1 MPDFFAPDRRRLLR
15 FAATGLALAAAAP
28 AAALAQEAEIA
39 DPRLTV
45 ETVTFQVRR
54 QVYKGRLLRLR
65 TGGRRPGVLVL
76 PDQRGPDA
84 FFRGHAR
91 RLALDGFIV
100 ILPDLLSPQGISSD
114 QVEEARNALSRLSPV
129 EAMQAFEAAA
139 DLLARHAECTG
150 SIAAVG
156 FSWSGAFA
164 LQFAIAGNRVKAVV
178 AYYPQLPSID
188 RMVEIKVPVLFHWSE
203 NDPRSAPLVDALEK
217 RLIGAGRPF
226 EAFVYPDTQNGF
238 ASEPENRRWVAAA
251 ADRAYERSA
260 FFLRR
265 QLVGGV

>member
-1 MPDFFAPDRRRLLR
+1 MPDFTAPDRRRFLR
-15 FAATGLALAAAAP
+15 LAAGFALAGAASS
-28 AAALAQEAEIA
+28 AAVAQEAEVA

-76 PDQRGPDA
+76 PDQRGPDG
-84 FFRGHAR
+84 FFRGHAK
-91 RLALDGFIV
+91 RLALDGFV
-100 ILPDLLSPQGISSD
+100 VMLPDLLSPQGISPD
-114 QVEEARNALSRLSPV
+114 QTEEARNALSRLSPV

-139 DLLARHAECTG
+139 DLLMRHAECTG

-178 AYYPQLPSID
+178 AYYPQLPSLD
-188 RMVEIKVPVLFHWSE
+188 RMAEIKTPVLFHWSE
-203 NDPRSAPLVDALEK
+203 NDPRTAPLVDGLEK

-238 ASEPENRRWVAAA
+238 ASEPETRRWVAAA